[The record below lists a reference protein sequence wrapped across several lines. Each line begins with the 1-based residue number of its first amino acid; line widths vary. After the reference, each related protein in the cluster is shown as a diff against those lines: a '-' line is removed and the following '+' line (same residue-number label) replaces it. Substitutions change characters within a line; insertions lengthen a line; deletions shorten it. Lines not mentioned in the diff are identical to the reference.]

1 MKTVPR
7 RECTSNFNT
16 LPVVFN
22 SFFISAEETLTVANL
37 AFRFQ
42 SNVFLSSIL
51 MKKRNNNSEL
61 INRAPLV
68 KFIQTQLSI
77 TALKAGEIADRF
89 TEKTVLKDNIFFEEG
104 KICNEYYFLV
114 NGFVRAYTFDTK
126 GEDITTSFY
135 KNNEVVC
142 ELFSFFKR
150 VHTQETFRALTDCTA
165 WYITFDDLQ
174 VAFPSMPEF
183 REFGRSML
191 VSSYAELKQRMLSM
205 LHQTAEERYINL
217 LMNSPEIFQ
226 YAPLKDIA
234 TYLGITRT
242 SLSRIRKELSKK

>member
-1 MKTVPR
+1 
-7 RECTSNFNT
+7 
-16 LPVVFN
+16 
-22 SFFISAEETLTVANL
+22 
-37 AFRFQ
+37 
-42 SNVFLSSIL
+42 
-51 MKKRNNNSEL
+51 MKKRNNNAEV

-68 KFIQTQLSI
+68 RFIQTHLSI
-77 TALKAGEIADRF
+77 SALKAGEIAARF
-89 TEKTVLKDNIFFEEG
+89 TEKTVLKDNILFKEG
-104 KICNEYYFLV
+104 KVCNEYYFLV

-126 GEDITTSFY
+126 GDDITTSFY
-135 KNNEVVC
+135 TNNAVIC

-150 VHTQETFRALTDCTA
+150 VPTQETFRALTDCTA
-165 WYITFDDLQ
+165 WFISFEDLQ
-174 VAFPSMPEF
+174 VAFHSMPEF

-205 LHQTAEERYINL
+205 LHQTAEERYSNL
-217 LMNSPEIFQ
+217 LTNNPDIFQ